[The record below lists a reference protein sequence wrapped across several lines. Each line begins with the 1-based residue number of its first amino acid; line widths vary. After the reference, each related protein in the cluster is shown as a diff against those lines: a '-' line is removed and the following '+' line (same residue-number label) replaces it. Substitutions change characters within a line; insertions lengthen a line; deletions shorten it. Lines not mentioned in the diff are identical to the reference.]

1 MFTNKSFSRFSFL
14 LLLLLAQF
22 CILLSCSPRLSKKE
36 YKALIDNST
45 EFSKNFTG
53 FMLYEPGKEKTL
65 YAYNS
70 NKYFTPASNTKIFT
84 LYAALQVLEDSV
96 PGIRYTLS
104 GDSLIFT
111 GTGDPSFLN
120 PALPHSKVFDFLK
133 DNEKKLFYVKSA
145 DSLKALGPGWAW
157 DDYNDDYSAEKSNF
171 PIYGN
176 IARFHTSREQA
187 QISVIPTLFSD
198 SVVQNER
205 EQLTASLVQRN
216 VNNNTFTYNSGG
228 KRKKAQKEV
237 PFKWSPALAVALL
250 TDTLQRPVELLETYP
265 HYPNHTLYSIPADSL
280 YKKMMQSSDN
290 FIAEQILLLI
300 SSELNGTLSSDSV
313 IKCLSELYL
322 QELPDAPVWV
332 DGSGLSRYNLFTP
345 RSIVYIWNKLYQE
358 VPQERLFSLLATGG
372 QSGSIK
378 DQFRSAE
385 PYVFAKTG
393 SLSNN
398 YSLSGYLK
406 AKSGKILIF
415 SFMLNNHVNN
425 LDNLKQEIE
434 KTLWKIH
441 LNN

>member
-1 MFTNKSFSRFSFL
+1 MFTNNSSSRFSFL
-14 LLLLLAQF
+14 LLLLAQF
-22 CILLSCSPRLSKKE
+22 FILFSCSPRLSKKE
-36 YKALIDNST
+36 YKALIDHST
-45 EFSKNFTG
+45 EFGKNFTG

-70 NKYFTPASNTKIFT
+70 NKYFTPASNTKVFT
-84 LYAALQVLEDSV
+84 LYAALQILGDSV
-96 PGIRYTLS
+96 PGLRYTLT

-120 PALPHSKVFDFLK
+120 PALPQSNVYNFLRGT
-133 DNEKKLFYVKSA
+133 DKKLFYVKSA

-176 IARFHTSREQA
+176 IARFNTSQEQT
-187 QISVIPTLFSD
+187 QISVVPTLFSD
-198 SVVQNER
+198 SVVQIER
-205 EQLTASLVQRN
+205 DQLTASLVQRN
-216 VNNNTFTYNSGG
+216 VNNNTFTFNSGG
-228 KRKKAQKEV
+228 ERKKTKKEV

-250 TDTLQRPVELLETYP
+250 RDTLHRPVELLETY
-265 HYPNHTLYSIPADSL
+265 HKYPNHTLYSIPADSL

-372 QSGSIK
+372 QSGSIQ

-425 LDNLKQEIE
+425 LVNLKQEIE

>member
-1 MFTNKSFSRFSFL
+1 
-14 LLLLLAQF
+14 
-22 CILLSCSPRLSKKE
+22 
-36 YKALIDNST
+36 
-45 EFSKNFTG
+45 
-53 FMLYEPGKEKTL
+53 MLYEPGKEKTL

-96 PGIRYTLS
+96 PGIRYTIS

-120 PALPHSKVFDFLK
+120 PALPHSKVYDFLR

-176 IARFHTSREQA
+176 IARFHTSREQP

-198 SVVQNER
+198 SVVQNGR

-228 KRKKAQKEV
+228 ERKKAQKEV
-237 PFKWSPALAVALL
+237 PFKWSPELAVALL
-250 TDTLQRPVELLETYP
+250 TDTLHRPVELLKTYP

-300 SSELNGTLSSDSV
+300 SSELNGTISSDSV

-398 YSLSGYLK
+398 YSLSGYMK

-425 LDNLKQEIE
+425 LVNLKQEIE